1 MADPQRLGLLSALY
15 ALSMTL
21 GGAAGSPIAGQVL
34 DASGFRLYGLI
45 GSAVIVAAVVA
56 VMLLPAQQPVSDA
69 QPQGRGR
76 RWRWRRRPVVQLL
89 MGLRSLPTLFY
100 GMATVLAPLMIN
112 ELAGA
117 KTTVALYGAASL
129 LSPCPGAQLLAW
141 RAADRDGHRWPTPI
155 CYATLIVVLLGSGA
169 LCRAVVV
176 VFFFGILGI
185 AAAWAL
191 ATLFFVLVSTGAP
204 RAEHGRAS
212 ACSMPRG
219 ASP

>member
-1 MADPQRLGLLSALY
+1 
-15 ALSMTL
+15 MTL

-45 GSAVIVAAVVA
+45 GLVVIVAALVVA

-69 QPQGRGR
+69 QPQGRGTTLAVA
-76 RWRWRRRPVVQLL
+76 RRPVVQLL
-89 MGLRSLPTLFY
+89 MGLRFLPTLFY

-129 LSPCPGAQLLAW
+129 VIASGAQLLAG
-141 RAADRDGHRWPTPI
+141 RAADRYGNRWPTLI
-155 CYATLIVVLLGSGA
+155 GYATLIVASLGLA
-169 LCRAVVV
+169 LFAGQLWG

-191 ATLFFVLVSTGAP
+191 ATLFFVLVSDCLLYTS
-204 RAEHGRAS
+204 R
-212 ACSMPRG
+212 CV
-219 ASP
+219 